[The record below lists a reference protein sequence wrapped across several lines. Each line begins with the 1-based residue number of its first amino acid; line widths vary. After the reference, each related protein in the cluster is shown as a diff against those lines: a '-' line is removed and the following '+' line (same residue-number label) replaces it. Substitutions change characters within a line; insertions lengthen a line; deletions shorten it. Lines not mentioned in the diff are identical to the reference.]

1 MTQPQPGLPEPRPAA
16 PGASPGL
23 HGPQFG
29 APVATP
35 DRRERRDGARYGM
48 ALVATVL
55 GSYLLSQWSPVG
67 FVGFDDPLLRLQ
79 GIVQLGIGL
88 LVLAGGLALAP
99 TALWRAA
106 LAAAVVV
113 VPVLLGTVLVI
124 PYLRGDLDLPRLF
137 ARMLDLSIL
146 GPAVGLLGWLIVRG
160 RSPLTYLLVLG
171 FLLILPAQWAVM
183 FYGIPSPVLWGVELV
198 LAAVIGI
205 GAAWLAA
212 LGSRWLPGAV
222 RR

>member
-1 MTQPQPGLPEPRPAA
+1 MTQPQPGLPEPRP
-16 PGASPGL
+16 GF

-29 APVATP
+29 APVPAP

-48 ALVATVL
+48 ALVATVI
-55 GSYLLSQWSPVG
+55 GSYLLAQWSPVG

-79 GIVQLGIGL
+79 GIGQLGIGL

-106 LAAAVVV
+106 LAVLVVV

-124 PYLRGDLDLPRLF
+124 PYLRGDLDMPQPF
-137 ARMLDLSIL
+137 PRMLDLSIL

-160 RSPLTYLLVLG
+160 RSPVTYVLVLG

-212 LGSRWLPGAV
+212 LGSRWLLGTV

>member
-1 MTQPQPGLPEPRPAA
+1 
-16 PGASPGL
+16 GL

-48 ALVATVL
+48 ALVATVI

-67 FVGFDDPLLRLQ
+67 FVGYDDSLLRLQ
-79 GIVQLGIGL
+79 GILQLGIGL

-106 LAAAVVV
+106 LAVLVVV

-124 PYLRGDLDLPRLF
+124 SYLRGDLDLPQPF
-137 ARMLDLSIL
+137 PRMLDLSIL

-171 FLLILPAQWAVM
+171 FLLILPAQWMVM
-183 FYGIPSPVLWGVELV
+183 YHGIPSPVLWGVELV

-205 GAAWLAA
+205 AAAWLAA

>member
-1 MTQPQPGLPEPRPAA
+1 MTQPQPGLPAPRPAV
-16 PGASPGL
+16 PGAPPGFP
-23 HGPQFG
+23 GPQFG

-35 DRRERRDGARYGM
+35 DRHERRDGARYGM
-48 ALVATVL
+48 ALVATVI
-55 GSYLLSQWSPVG
+55 GSYLLTQWSPVG
-67 FVGFDDPLLRLQ
+67 FVGFDDPLLKLQ

-106 LAAAVVV
+106 LAVLVVV

-124 PYLRGDLDLPRLF
+124 SYLRGDLDLPQPF
-137 ARMLDLSIL
+137 PRMLDLSII

-160 RSPLTYLLVLG
+160 RSPLTLLLVLG

-183 FYGIPSPVLWGVELV
+183 YHGIPSPVLWGVELV

-205 GAAWLAA
+205 AAAWLAA